1 MRFDSSM
8 RRRGELEQTI
18 ALDAARR
25 DIAGR
30 IRRVCEHF
38 AADEFEQLVDRMA
51 TIDVKYRL
59 RDAWGGT
66 LSDATERSGA
76 AT

>member
-1 MRFDSSM
+1 M

-38 AADEFEQLVDRMA
+38 DTDEFHQLVERMA

-59 RDAWGGT
+59 RENWGGT
-66 LSDATERSGA
+66 LSDATERSGTA
-76 AT
+76 S